1 MNQSFFH
8 PNPGRT
14 WVKICGITRP
24 SDAKWLAELPINAV
38 GLNFHPAS
46 SRFVDEKTAK
56 SIVELLPEH
65 VPAIGVFVDRSAEDV
80 CRIAKE
86 VGLAA
91 VQLHG
96 DEPALSV
103 ASHDPFSVIKA
114 FRVRN
119 ASTLQEIERYLVES
133 SSTSPLLR
141 AILLDAFRPG
151 HAGGTGDTWDW
162 STLGDWKPALPW
174 LLAGGITPENAE
186 EAICRCRPAGID
198 LASGVESSPGM
209 KDRTKVER
217 LLEAVRRAD
226 QLK

>member
-1 MNQSFFH
+1 LIQRLFQ

-14 WVKICGITRP
+14 SVKICGITRP
-24 SDAKWLAELPINAV
+24 SDAKWLANLPIHAV

-46 SRFVDEKTAK
+46 SRFVDELTAK
-56 SIVELLPEH
+56 AIVDLLPKH
-65 VPAIGVFVDRSAEDV
+65 IPAIGVFVDRTPEDV

-103 ASHDPFSVIKA
+103 ASHEPFPVIKA
-114 FRVRN
+114 FRVKN

-133 SSTSPLLR
+133 SSTTPFLQ

-162 STLGDWKPALPW
+162 STLGNWNPALPW
-174 LLAGGITPENAE
+174 LLAGGITHENAE
-186 EAICRCRPAGID
+186 EAIRRCRPAGID
-198 LASGVESSPGM
+198 LASGAESSPGV

-217 LLEAVRRAD
+217 LLEAVARAD
-226 QLK
+226 QSR